1 MTQILK
7 TKKRIEREAK
17 YRAMYADYCTLVKE
31 KRSDVMGIIA
41 HLVTKHKIS
50 QSAIFRY
57 LRTQKR

>member
-7 TKKRIEREAK
+7 TKKRIKREAK
-17 YRAMYADYCTLVKE
+17 YRAMYADYCNLIKE
-31 KRSDVMGIIA
+31 ERSDVMGIIA